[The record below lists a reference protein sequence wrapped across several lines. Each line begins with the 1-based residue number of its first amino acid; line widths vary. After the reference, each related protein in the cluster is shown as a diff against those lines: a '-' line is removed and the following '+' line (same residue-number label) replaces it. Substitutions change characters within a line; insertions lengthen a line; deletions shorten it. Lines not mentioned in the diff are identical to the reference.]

1 MADERIPSN
10 VGDVGRR
17 VAHRRRE
24 LGLSVEDVA
33 LRAGMTPDYVTY
45 LESQPA
51 QLTQASA
58 IRLAVALEI
67 SASVLLGGGIE
78 LPSGQGGAARGAHLE
93 ALSRE
98 ECRQLLAPGGVG
110 RFVFLDARGP
120 VALPVNFRMFGDD
133 VVFRTAAKS
142 SVRSATHGGRVGFEV
157 DHIDDAMREGWS
169 VLVTGYAQEL
179 HDVEQRRQLE
189 QLGIE
194 PWAGNERP
202 FYVRIEPVEASGR
215 RIRAGR

>member
-1 MADERIPSN
+1 MADERVPSN
-10 VGDVGRR
+10 VGDIGRR
-17 VAHRRRE
+17 VARRRRE

-33 LRAGMTPDYVTY
+33 FRAGMTPDYVTY

-51 QLTQASA
+51 QLTQAGA
-58 IRLAVALEI
+58 MRLAVALET
-67 SASVLLGGGIE
+67 SANALLGGGVE
-78 LPSGQGGAARGAHLE
+78 LPSGQGGAAPGAHLE

-98 ECRQLLAPGGVG
+98 ECRQFLAPGGVG
-110 RFVFLDARGP
+110 RFVFLEARGP

-133 VVFRTAAKS
+133 VVFRTAALS

-169 VLVTGYAQEL
+169 VLVSGYAQEVR
-179 HDVEQRRQLE
+179 DVEQRQQLE
-189 QLGIE
+189 QLGVE

-202 FYVRIEPVEASGR
+202 FYVRIEPVEVSGR
-215 RIRAGR
+215 RIRTGR